1 MLSTITN
8 FNAYSI
14 ENKILFKVNNEIIT
28 NYDLNNQVKYL
39 IALNP
44 EIEKL
49 KYEEILEIAKNNIIR
64 EKIKKNE
71 VVKTFKNLDIN
82 KDQLNQVIKSIFSRQ
97 KVNNS
102 EELSKYL
109 NFINLDFSEIK
120 EKILIEIYWNQLIYD
135 KFSTKVK
142 VDKEKLKKEF
152 INNKKNIK
160 KKYLLSEILFKVDNK
175 SDLTSKILEIE
186 NSININGFK
195 NTALT
200 YSISG
205 SSVNGGNLGWL
216 DEDVFIE
223 EIKDELDKIQIG
235 QYTKPILTQS
245 GFLILLIENIEESPE
260 IINID
265 KELLKLFNIKANQ
278 QLDQFSNIYFE
289 KIKKNTSINE
299 L

>member
-142 VDKEKLKKEF
+142 LDKEKLKKEF

-160 KKYLLSEILFKVDNK
+160 KNIYYLKYYLKL
-175 SDLTSKILEIE
+175 
-186 NSININGFK
+186 
-195 NTALT
+195 
-200 YSISG
+200 
-205 SSVNGGNLGWL
+205 
-216 DEDVFIE
+216 
-223 EIKDELDKIQIG
+223 
-235 QYTKPILTQS
+235 
-245 GFLILLIENIEESPE
+245 
-260 IINID
+260 IINPI
-265 KELLKLFNIKANQ
+265 
-278 QLDQFSNIYFE
+278 
-289 KIKKNTSINE
+289 
-299 L
+299 

>member
-109 NFINLDFSEIK
+109 NFLNLDFSEIK

>member
-82 KDQLNQVIKSIFSRQ
+82 RDQLNQVIKSIFSRQ